1 MIQAL
6 NFSSF
11 AGITSIEDFRS
22 ELSKQRWRDGFVCP
36 RCGCTKGYSL
46 ACRDAT
52 ECSACG
58 KQTSSTAETIFHG
71 IRHLVAFTKIL
82 TDFFQ
87 GKHASAA
94 QIAREFEIDPGT
106 ACSYLQKIRSAISP
120 ETIQSDVLK
129 VPSTL
134 IEPAQLEP
142 NSEPGFQE
150 VVAQEDDGDDISPV
164 TILEPQGH
172 ELKAQLLSESMY
184 SAIAFLPSVFFG
196 ISRKYAHLYVAELN
210 WLLRK
215 RTIDLG
221 EVLTVCIQKNPLFR
235 HEITEYSSPLLLR
248 PAVAALAGS
257 RAPPQV
263 RLVML

>member
-1 MIQAL
+1 MIQTL

-11 AGITSIEDFRS
+11 VGITSIEDFRS

-106 ACSYLQKIRSAISP
+106 ACSYLQKIRSAILP
-120 ETIQSDVLK
+120 ETIRSDVVK

-134 IEPAQLEP
+134 IEPAQLKPNLEP
-142 NSEPGFQE
+142 EFQE
-150 VVAQEDDGDDISPV
+150 VVAQEEVGDDISPV

-172 ELKAQLLSESMY
+172 ELKAQERSEIMY
-184 SAIAFLPSVFFG
+184 SAIAFLPSVFPG
-196 ISRKYAHLYVAELN
+196 ISRKYAQLYVTELN
-210 WLLRK
+210 WMLRK
-215 RTIDLG
+215 RTIDLC
-221 EVLTVCIQKNPLFR
+221 EVLSLCVQKNPLFR
-235 HEITEYSSPLLLR
+235 HEITEYSSPFLLR
-248 PAVAALAGS
+248 PAAAALAGS

-263 RLVML
+263 HLVML